1 MKKVFG
7 KNRRRPLLLLLGAG
21 ALGAAVAGYFLL
33 RQPQPT
39 AADPQAQWEAHQQL
53 ITGVVQSVDRS
64 TLIGSSPTLGNPEA
78 EIILFEF
85 SDFQCPY
92 CARASLD
99 VKVFMEERSE
109 DVLFVYK
116 HLPLTQIHPEAM
128 PAARAAW
135 AAGQQDQFWLY
146 HDGLFAYQ
154 DRLGEDLYVELAQA
168 IGLDLEQFNR
178 DRNSPASLTA
188 VQRDLQ
194 LAQAMQIRGTPTFLM
209 NDLLLPPGASSSFF
223 EQTLE
228 QIQAAMQNNGSAPTA
243 PSP

>member
-1 MKKVFG
+1 MKKFF
-7 KNRRRPLLLLLGAG
+7 KIRRRPLLLLLGVG
-21 ALGAAVAGYFLL
+21 ALGAALAGYFLL
-33 RQPQPT
+33 RQPQPL
-39 AADPQAQWEAHQQL
+39 ASDPQAQWEAHQRL
-53 ITGVVQSVDRS
+53 ITSVVQSVDRN
-64 TLIGSSPTLGNPEA
+64 TLIGSSPTLGNPNA
-78 EIILFEF
+78 DIILFEF

-99 VKVFMEERSE
+99 VKVFMDKHSN

-135 AAGQQDQFWLY
+135 AAGQQDKFWIY

-154 DRLGEDLYVELAQA
+154 DRLGGDLYVELAQK

-188 VQRDLQ
+188 VQRDLE
-194 LAQAMQIRGTPTFLM
+194 LAQAMQLRGTPTFLM

-223 EQTLE
+223 EQTLG
-228 QIQAAMQNNGSAPTA
+228 QIQAAMQNRS
-243 PSP
+243 PSPATPSP